1 MTTKYRHLTRV
12 GLFCALIAVC
22 SLLQVPFDPPFTL
35 QTFAVFLCAGVLGGK
50 WGLVAVG
57 CYLVLGAAGLP
68 VFAGFRGGVG
78 HLIGTTGG
86 FLLGFLP
93 AVAMTGFLPKKLPL
107 FLRMLCGLAVLYLCG
122 TAWYCLLYAPA
133 TGIGGIAAAVL
144 RYVLPFLPFDLAK
157 LFLAAKLTPRLEKR
171 A

>member
-1 MTTKYRHLTRV
+1 MTTKYRNLTRV

-50 WGLVAVG
+50 WGMVAVG
-57 CYLVLGAAGLP
+57 CYLALGAAGLP
-68 VFAGFRGGVG
+68 IFAGFRGGVG

-93 AVAMTGFLPKKLPL
+93 ATALAGFLPKKMPL
-107 FLRMLCGLAVLYLCG
+107 FLRMLCGLLVLYLFG
-122 TAWYCLLYAPA
+122 TAWVLLFYVPA
-133 TGIGGIAAAVL
+133 AGWGGIAATLL
-144 RYVLPFLPFDLAK
+144 RYVLPFLPFDVAK
-157 LFLAAKLTPRLEKR
+157 LFLAAKLTVSLKKR
-171 A
+171 T

>member
-50 WGLVAVG
+50 WGCAAVL
-57 CYLVLGAAGLP
+57 CYLALGAAGVP
-68 VFAGFRGGVG
+68 VFAGFRGGIS
-78 HLIGTTGG
+78 HLVGTTGG

-93 AVAMTGFLPKKLPL
+93 AVALTGFLPKKLPL

-122 TAWYCLLYAPA
+122 TAWYCLLYAPDA
-133 TGIGGIAAAVL
+133 GMGGVAAAVL

>member
-1 MTTKYRHLTRV
+1 MTTKYRSLTRV

-50 WGLVAVG
+50 WGMVAVG
-57 CYLVLGAAGLP
+57 CYLALGAAGLP

-78 HLIGTTGG
+78 HLVGTTGG

-93 AVAMTGFLPKKLPL
+93 AVAVTGFLPKKLPL
-107 FLRMLCGLAVLYLCG
+107 FCRMLLGLLALYLCG
-122 TAWYCLLYAPA
+122 TAWALLFYIPESGWAGVGL
-133 TGIGGIAAAVL
+133 TL
-144 RYVLPFLPFDLAK
+144 MRYVLPFLPFDIAK
-157 LFLAAKLTPRLEKR
+157 LFLASKLTEKLNKQ